1 VLDSPL
7 TPYECFRLWEC
18 VNQWYR
24 KPLGGPH
31 EFEDKI
37 SEVLISMGF
46 TTFVRRRVHGKS
58 CTDHEYDIISRKKTE
73 NIFLFSECKTGTGCL
88 GKDAVLSFYAKVF
101 DVFNLAKKVLEIRRN
116 GFVNKYYFEDVY
128 CVLVSS
134 IPLEKPALVCA
145 LAFGILV
152 VQPYC
157 KFEDY
162 ISLPPSHA
170 DYYRLEKSGKKVA
183 EQFKDDLKKIC
194 MLTFR
199 GLLSNGGRVFNGE
212 YLYSKMESYHKVIN
226 SLIK

>member
-1 VLDSPL
+1 
-7 TPYECFRLWEC
+7 
-18 VNQWYR
+18 
-24 KPLGGPH
+24 LGGPH